1 MNMKFSDRIGA
12 TTPSINLHIDSIP
25 SSLQNSLWN
34 FLLETYNSP
43 SQDKLKEF
51 NYHVAKHFRKSKVD
65 ELPSRDWDRK
75 EWLKNYFYSLSW
87 YELYNFLEFVHET
100 HYDAFHHIPGSRVD
114 ERKKSQATQRI
125 SSIVN
130 SILEDEHSGYRFIA
144 NVLSPITN
152 EIEVKSIEEAYSK
165 LSAFGLDGSKKHI
178 ENALDLFSR
187 KPNPD
192 YKNSI
197 KESISAIES
206 IAKVIGT
213 SKSNGLSKALDAL
226 DVKAPLHTS
235 LKLGFEKIYGYTSDE
250 GGIRHAML
258 EDNQNVGFDEA
269 KYMLVACSA
278 FASYLLSKADKAG
291 VIKS

>member
-1 MNMKFSDRIGA
+1 MKFSDRIGA
-12 TTPSINLHIDSIP
+12 TTPSLKLHISFIP

-34 FLLETYNSP
+34 FLLETYNSQP
-43 SQDKLKEF
+43 QDKLKEF
-51 NYHVAKHFRKSKVD
+51 NYHVAKNFRKSKVD
-65 ELPSRDWDRK
+65 ELPTRDWERK
-75 EWLKNYFYSLSW
+75 EWLKSYFYSLSW
-87 YELYNFLEFVHET
+87 YELYNFLEFVHKT
-100 HYDAFHHIPGSRVD
+100 HYFNFHHIPGSRID
-114 ERKKSQATQRI
+114 ERKKSQAEQRI
-125 SSIVN
+125 SLTVN
-130 SILEDEHSGYRFIA
+130 KILEDEHSGYRFIA

-152 EIEVKSIEEAYSK
+152 EIEVKSIEEAYSN
-165 LSAFGLDGSKKHI
+165 LSAFGLEGSKKHI
-178 ENALDLFSR
+178 ENALDLFSS

-206 IAKVIGT
+206 IAKIIGT
-213 SKSNGLSKALDAL
+213 SKSNGLSAALDAL
-226 DVKAPLHTS
+226 NAKVPLHTS